1 MSLPWNSSL
10 LLQVE
15 PGAIVATLETG
26 WPRRRRVSASA
37 PPAGAQADGSA
48 GVIATPGLDPQMLD
62 TVLDGIELSAPVR
75 GASLSVELAD
85 PLVHFDVVEGD
96 FGAQGDRQL
105 QSIAVA
111 CMGELLGEAAGEHE
125 VRWSLQAGERHLVIA
140 AVSRALIAS
149 LAAAAELRGL
159 RLDSV
164 QPAFGRRW
172 NAFARGLKAS
182 TAVFASTSGAHA
194 VVSCVVDRAVCAVS
208 AGPWQEE
215 RGPVSTGP
223 AATASAE
230 SLSLLDDRAA
240 RLLASIGIESSVE
253 SDYLLV
259 SANAPGAAAASRWSV
274 VDPSGS
280 PA

>member
-48 GVIATPGLDPQMLD
+48 SAIASPGLDPQMLD

-96 FGAQGDRQL
+96 FGAHGDRQL

-140 AVSRALIAS
+140 AVPRALIAS

-208 AGPWQEE
+208 AGPWQEDGGAAAE
-215 RGPVSTGP
+215 P

>member
-140 AVSRALIAS
+140 AVPRALIAS

-208 AGPWQEE
+208 AGPWQEDGGAAAE
-215 RGPVSTGP
+215 P